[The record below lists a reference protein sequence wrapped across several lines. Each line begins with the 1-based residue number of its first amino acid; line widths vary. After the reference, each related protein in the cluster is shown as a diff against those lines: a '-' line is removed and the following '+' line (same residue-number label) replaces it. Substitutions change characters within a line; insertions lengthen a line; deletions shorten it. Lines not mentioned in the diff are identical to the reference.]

1 MRYRPVDRI
10 VTVEFDRLKGTKAY
24 EVRITPEVFVAR
36 HRDRIV
42 WVIQGLTQTLADL
55 VTFGGFELLSPV
67 ARVSQTSRGLVPHAN
82 GRFTKSVI
90 GFQRGLKRKLETDTA
105 ELGHYK
111 YTIYFDGKP
120 LIDPEGEVKG
130 PRS

>member
-42 WVIQGLTQTLADL
+42 WVIQGLTQKLADL
-55 VTFGGFELLSPV
+55 VTFGGFELLGPV
-67 ARVSQTSRGLVPHAN
+67 ARVSQTPGGLVPH
-82 GRFTKSVI
+82 GDRGFTKRFVGMRG
-90 GFQRGLKRKLETDTA
+90 GFKGTLKTDSA

-111 YTIYFDGKP
+111 YTVYFDGNP

-130 PRS
+130 PRH